1 MLNKWQTVLDEIKSS
16 VSDMAFNTYFVGT
29 EFVSE
34 EDGIVTFS
42 VKNTFAQ
49 STVDKKY
56 RNQVLAALKE
66 AGYKCTD
73 YKIVVSSNQ
82 TAKVVRRPIEV
93 PLNAPTTPK
102 IPERSFTP
110 IPQKPAKNKLNPKY
124 TLDNYVVGSNNDLAV
139 SAAHAIIE
147 NPGMRYNPFFL
158 YGGSGYGKTHLIQA
172 IGNELQKLH
181 PEFNIMYITT
191 QEFYLD
197 YVASMKNKIDGFQ
210 DKYSKQDVLIIDDF
224 QFIQGKNA
232 SQIAFF
238 HTFNEL
244 YENGKQVIVASDR
257 LPSEIKEV
265 DTRLASRLTMGVAID
280 IQLPDFET
288 RCAIL
293 KAKADILGGTIDNT
307 TVEYIAENFNTNIRD
322 LEGALNRILLLA
334 EMNGVSTSQVIDQ
347 MTPVTSSGTRHISPK
362 QVIDKVAKYYNL
374 NSKDILGKSRIKDI
388 KNARQIAMY
397 LMNKE
402 LSLSTT
408 KIGRELSKDH
418 STVIHGIDMVDKRLK
433 EDFNLREQLSEL
445 RGKISA

>member
-56 RNQVLAALKE
+56 RSQVLAALKE
-66 AGYKCTD
+66 AGYNCTD

-93 PLNAPTTPK
+93 PLNEPTTSK

-181 PEFNIMYITT
+181 PEFSSPAT
-191 QEFYLD
+191 
-197 YVASMKNKIDGFQ
+197 AS
-210 DKYSKQDVLIIDDF
+210 
-224 QFIQGKNA
+224 
-232 SQIAFF
+232 
-238 HTFNEL
+238 
-244 YENGKQVIVASDR
+244 
-257 LPSEIKEV
+257 
-265 DTRLASRLTMGVAID
+265 
-280 IQLPDFET
+280 
-288 RCAIL
+288 
-293 KAKADILGGTIDNT
+293 
-307 TVEYIAENFNTNIRD
+307 
-322 LEGALNRILLLA
+322 
-334 EMNGVSTSQVIDQ
+334 
-347 MTPVTSSGTRHISPK
+347 TPPPPTAWHGPLSPRR
-362 QVIDKVAKYYNL
+362 
-374 NSKDILGKSRIKDI
+374 SHR
-388 KNARQIAMY
+388 R
-397 LMNKE
+397 
-402 LSLSTT
+402 T
-408 KIGRELSKDH
+408 
-418 STVIHGIDMVDKRLK
+418 
-433 EDFNLREQLSEL
+433 
-445 RGKISA
+445 